1 MSKDLKLISRMS
13 KSHKSVLDFAV
24 ATMREFSFTTLCSAS
39 ALADLSV
46 SDRVGLTN
54 HYEVEQISYQPKSVL
69 SRARGRGGRGETS

>member
-1 MSKDLKLISRMS
+1 MS

-39 ALADLSV
+39 ALADLCAREPVRFISH
-46 SDRVGLTN
+46 N
-54 HYEVEQISYQPKSVL
+54 KVEQISYQPKSVL

>member
-13 KSHKSVLDFAV
+13 KFHKSALDFTV
-24 ATMREFSFTTLCSAS
+24 ATMHAFSFTTLCGAS

-69 SRARGRGGRGETS
+69 GRARGRGGRGETS